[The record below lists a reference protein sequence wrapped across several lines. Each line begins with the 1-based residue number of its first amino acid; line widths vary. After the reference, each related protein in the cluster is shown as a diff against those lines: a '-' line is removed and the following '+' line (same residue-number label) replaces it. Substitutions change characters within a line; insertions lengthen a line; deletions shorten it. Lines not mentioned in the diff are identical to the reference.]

1 MPDVFTF
8 NDLSRQLTNVL
19 QNGSPILEAADY
31 PMIRQIVAL
40 IGSLTEEEREKPVVL
55 LDSPSRLA
63 RAVHGSGTPG
73 FSPES
78 LRQLLDDMTAF
89 TNECGWWK
97 R

>member
-8 NDLSRQLTNVL
+8 NDRSRQLANVL
-19 QNGSPILEAADY
+19 QNGSPILESADY
-31 PMIRQIVAL
+31 PMIRQIVAF
-40 IGSLTEEEREKPVVL
+40 IGSLTEEERERPVVP

-63 RAVHGSGTPG
+63 RAVCGSGTTG

-78 LRQLLDDMTAF
+78 LRQLLDDMAAF
-89 TNECGWWK
+89 TNACGWWK